1 MQRRFLWLVSGAAML
16 GLLALPALGQRNGN
30 FTTPNWE
37 SLRGSRFGVSS
48 WSPDGR
54 QLAGQRTGADGS
66 FQGIVTYSFES
77 QQFQQLTEF
86 GHVPRYLGDSQRLL
100 FNHQG
105 KLYLVDSRTKKVHEV
120 LSVAPNEINPWHF
133 GLSRDDRLIVFS
145 MAVTE
150 ADVWLASSE

>member
-1 MQRRFLWLVSGAAML
+1 M
-16 GLLALPALGQRNGN
+16 
-30 FTTPNWE
+30 
-37 SLRGSRFGVSS
+37 
-48 WSPDGR
+48 
-54 QLAGQRTGADGS
+54 GADGS
-66 FQGIVTYSFES
+66 FQGILTYSFES

-86 GHVPRYLGDSQRLL
+86 GYVPRYLGDSQRLL

-150 ADVWLASSE
+150 ADIWLASSE